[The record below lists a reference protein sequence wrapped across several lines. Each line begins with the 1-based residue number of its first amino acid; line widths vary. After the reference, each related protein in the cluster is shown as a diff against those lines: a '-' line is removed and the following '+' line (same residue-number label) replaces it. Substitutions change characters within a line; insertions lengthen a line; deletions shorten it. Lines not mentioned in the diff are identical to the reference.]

1 MWLSS
6 WRGREDDTAIPD
18 HDNVASVVFS
28 SPEVATVGLSEEAA
42 RDQFPDVDVF
52 SSEFV

>member
-1 MWLSS
+1 MER
-6 WRGREDDTAIPD
+6 RGDEEAVPD

-42 RDQFPDVDVF
+42 RDQHPDVDVF